1 MKLHIRPGAPIRL
14 MATSVARPMDLVPR
28 GTLGRVLSQ
37 EDVMAHVLGPQWADV
52 MAQRQAQAAAK
63 AQASGQ
69 ADGGTASLPTVA
81 NRQWLMGDAT
91 ALDLGL
97 EAARRALQVAGLAVQ
112 DLAALI
118 CVTSTPPLV
127 SASMAARMGRVLAQ
141 EAGVP
146 EGLAGGLSL
155 PACLDVR
162 AGGVGVMQ
170 AWFSAQGLIAQG
182 AGPVLIVAA
191 EAASHFMRDGDLGT
205 ALLYTDG
212 AGACILGP
220 SPDGSNAFLG
230 GLSGQTRLPGQPTT
244 IPGLLPPQGATPED
258 LQAYRF
264 QRPDRTHLGALLELW
279 SRFPPELVAA
289 FPQAAAGLKHF
300 LPYAVTPRQM
310 DVAMTALGDT
320 RAQVFHELEQWGC
333 AGAASPLTTL
343 HGLLQSGCAAE
354 GDVILLAS
362 AAGNGLWAGFFWRL

>member
-1 MKLHIRPGAPIRL
+1 MKLHIRPGLPMRL
-14 MATSVARPMDLVPR
+14 MATAVARPMDIVPR

-37 EDVMAHVLGPQWADV
+37 EDVMAHVLGPQWEQV
-52 MAQRQAQAAAK
+52 MAQRQAQAAGK
-63 AQASGQ
+63 AQAAGQ
-69 ADGGTASLPTVA
+69 ADSGTASLPTVA
-81 NRQWLMGDAT
+81 NRQWLMGEAT
-91 ALDLGL
+91 AMDLGL
-97 EAARRALQVAGLAVQ
+97 EAARRALQVAGLSVH
-112 DLAALI
+112 DLAALV

-141 EAGVP
+141 EAGDDDS
-146 EGLAGGLSL
+146 GHTLGL
-155 PACLDVR
+155 PACQDIR

-220 SPDGSNAFLG
+220 SPDGANAFLG
-230 GLSGQTRLPGQPTT
+230 GLSGQTCLPGQPTT
-244 IPGLLPPQGATPED
+244 IPGLLPPHGATPED

-264 QRPDRTHLGALLELW
+264 QRPDRTHLEALLQLW
-279 SRFPPELVAA
+279 SRFPRELVAA
-289 FPQAAAGLKHF
+289 FPEAAAELKHF
-300 LPYAVTPRQM
+300 VPYAVTPRQM

-320 RAQVFHELEQWGC
+320 RALVFHELDQWGC

-343 HGLLQSGCAAE
+343 HGLLQSGRAAE